1 MRRKKYGMKKYQQD
15 VKDGEGG
22 GGAWSW
28 SVKSMAYSAQAH
40 LMLQ

>member
-22 GGAWSW
+22 GGRGVGVLNQWLIPH
-28 SVKSMAYSAQAH
+28 KPI
-40 LMLQ
+40 